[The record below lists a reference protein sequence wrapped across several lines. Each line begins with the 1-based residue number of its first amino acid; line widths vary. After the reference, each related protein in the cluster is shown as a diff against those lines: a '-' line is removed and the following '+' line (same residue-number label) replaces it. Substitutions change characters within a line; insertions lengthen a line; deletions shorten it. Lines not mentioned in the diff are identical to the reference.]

1 MTRARVPRTRATPRR
16 AGASLRRT
24 RSEPGCGRAE
34 ETARSR
40 PPEMKRTG
48 AVRESATDMAR
59 QDGVRKNCTS
69 KARRTATNCAMRHVV
84 LPLQQ
89 PLVRRQC
96 CNTLASGVSFTWK
109 NASHRSF
116 TSRSSTRR
124 SMRMVVLWSRR
135 ASELKQRLWSR
146 RASRKYGKQRPLEA
160 ERVYSSTRVGI
171 IRPSSK

>member
-1 MTRARVPRTRATPRR
+1 MCQKIVRR
-16 AGASLRRT
+16 
-24 RSEPGCGRAE
+24 EI
-34 ETARSR
+34 
-40 PPEMKRTG
+40 KITG

-59 QDGVRKNCTS
+59 QDSVPKNSTS

-135 ASELKQRLWSR
+135 ASEVSGGRRKQSVSVSLYRDTRVARGGTRGLPRELQTGRLWIDVSNFSLLTG
-146 RASRKYGKQRPLEA
+146 AQRPCHVAPGAGSFAL
-160 ERVYSSTRVGI
+160 SG
-171 IRPSSK
+171 